1 MGFVRGPKN
10 KSLQERER
18 ISRANL
24 DTVHTSRTMA
34 AVVTVTYNLRN
45 VGGQNFTLIR
55 DQGNC
60 GFCVAFGTVA
70 TVEGR
75 SRTQANN
82 PNPNM
87 DLSEADLFY
96 CHGFNDGRNCQNG
109 WWPGAALNHF
119 TNGGVVNE
127 ACYPYTAGDQ
137 KCSNLCSDW
146 NNRLIKI
153 AS

>member
-1 MGFVRGPKN
+1 
-10 KSLQERER
+10 
-18 ISRANL
+18 
-24 DTVHTSRTMA
+24 
-34 AVVTVTYNLRN
+34 
-45 VGGQNFTLIR
+45 
-55 DQGNC
+55 
-60 GFCVAFGTVA
+60 
-70 TVEGR
+70 
-75 SRTQANN
+75 
-82 PNPNM
+82 M
-87 DLSEADLFY
+87 DLSEAHLFY